1 VLYAA
6 ALWQNLRV
14 SYRNCIGRRRYCQVR
29 EQSRAKPPA
38 MSGMAPRIA
47 RLVGGNSF
55 LSVRREV
62 DKIVFDT
69 RTSLANQFNEFAKQ
83 AEAEELDRQKRQKP
97 TTDNTEK
104 D

>member
-1 VLYAA
+1 
-6 ALWQNLRV
+6 
-14 SYRNCIGRRRYCQVR
+14 VR
-29 EQSRAKPPA
+29 EKKRELIEFAEAMEVSEKLIGTMLTA

-47 RLVGGNSF
+47 RLVDGNSF

-97 TTDNTEK
+97 TTDNTEE